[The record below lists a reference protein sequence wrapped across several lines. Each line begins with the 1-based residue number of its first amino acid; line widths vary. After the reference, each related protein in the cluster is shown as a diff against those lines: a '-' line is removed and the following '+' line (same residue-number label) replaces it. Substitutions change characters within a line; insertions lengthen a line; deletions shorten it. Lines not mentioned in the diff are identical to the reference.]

1 MNYQISGSNQM
12 IKKWDI
18 ILIVLMII
26 ISFIPEVIFLTKG
39 KMDYDSKYIEIQVD
53 GKIDKKIPLLDSNK
67 EF

>member
-53 GKIDKKIPLLDSNK
+53 GNIDKKIPKYILRS
-67 EF
+67 